1 MPRGTTKRRPRTTA
15 ALIDAAFEVFAE
27 RGFYGASIEDI
38 CDRAGLTRGAFYSNF
53 ANKEELFFR
62 LFDSHADRVVA
73 FWADALA
80 GVEDSDDPLAAL
92 FEGLFQQ
99 EKDEQ
104 HWFLISAEFSLYAI
118 RNPET
123 AEKLAAHD
131 RELREKITPF
141 LRDFFKR
148 AGRKPDV
155 DPDLLARL
163 LTAVH
168 EGGMMQSLV
177 EPAKLPLGTLE
188 RTFLEPL
195 FTAVSHETPK
205 RPRRSAARTARP

>member
-1 MPRGTTKRRPRTTA
+1 MPIGPTKRRPQTTA
-15 ALIDAAFEVFAE
+15 ALVDAAYEVFAE
-27 RGFYGASIEDI
+27 RGFHGASIEDI
-38 CDRAGLTRGAFYSNF
+38 CERAGLTRGAFYSNF

-62 LFDSHADRVVA
+62 LFDRHADRVVA
-73 FWADALA
+73 FWTDALA
-80 GVEDSDDPLAAL
+80 GSEAAEDPLATL

-118 RNPET
+118 RNPAT
-123 AEKLAAHD
+123 AEKLAEYD
-131 RELREKITPF
+131 RRLREQIVPF
-141 LRDFFKR
+141 LQDFFRR
-148 AGRKPDV
+148 AGRKPDI
-155 DPDLLARL
+155 DLDLLARL

-188 RTFLEPL
+188 RTFLAPL
-195 FTAVSHETPK
+195 FAAVSHEKPQ
-205 RPRRSAARTARP
+205 RARRGTASRTRR